1 MESNKFYTRT
11 DIVVHHCMCGKII
24 PELCDMCAECFDK
37 IYPNA
42 PKSQIDKIIEE
53 RLEVGNVWVPKDPTH
68 PLCGVEFVITSLN
81 GKWVTIS
88 YQWGEWVLSRT
99 ALHEDYQHHKKPIL

>member
-53 RLEVGNVWVPKDPTH
+53 RPAT
-68 PLCGVEFVITSLN
+68 
-81 GKWVTIS
+81 
-88 YQWGEWVLSRT
+88 R
-99 ALHEDYQHHKKPIL
+99 